1 MDILLTMNIG
11 PQRRKVI
18 FTYIY
23 SRENKN
29 LKYLINIL
37 RMKLD
42 LYIKVILGIIGRNKL
57 EYIKKMTTTTATT
70 FYLYKYQMKFYLKIN
85 IRRIIHVQ

>member
-42 LYIKVILGIIGRNKL
+42 LYIKVILGIRFV
-57 EYIKKMTTTTATT
+57 Y
-70 FYLYKYQMKFYLKIN
+70 
-85 IRRIIHVQ
+85 